1 MELLGPDVASL
12 FFCLLRVLDILILDF
27 GLLDRWYI
35 KTINYLFKNF
45 EIQQKIE
52 RKNEERREAP

>member
-27 GLLDRWYI
+27 GLLVY
-35 KTINYLFKNF
+35 KNYPLFILQFWNSTKNLKKKNF
-45 EIQQKIE
+45 TD
-52 RKNEERREAP
+52 A